1 MTSRIKKATEYSD
14 RGKETMIPEEED
26 PLVETDLSSNNEKRW
41 PEGSPSEKALRGRRI
56 IIRSEVRREQ
66 KPEPSHRY
74 REPSKMDRR
83 SRLTEEPRTGSST
96 SDRTWDEYNED
107 TVEALQQQTCKDVC
121 HLKAPAGP
129 TAETDEEESSD
140 GRNKGGRTLNRGSRG
155 NWSESPS
162 TVRQPYGERIG
173 RETVWKALHQISHSP
188 FSKEIES
195 ARLPRNFSAP
205 TYVMYD
211 GKADPVGHISHY
223 RQSMAIHLGNNALM
237 CRMFPSSLGPM
248 SLRWFNRLPHSS
260 IFSWNELAE
269 AFVSRFI
276 TNSRKPKE
284 FASLMSMRMKDSE
297 SLKNYSARYWEVY
310 NEVDGGTE
318 DMAMKT
324 FKEGLHPESELRHSL
339 SKRSARNMR
348 DLMSRIEQYVRVEED
363 RARTGALSAQ
373 KSTPK
378 KAQQYGAK
386 KGRNTAKESCPF
398 STTERS
404 RRGSVMS
411 KKPRMDYPENE
422 QQIFFSDEDL
432 RDVQTPHDDPLVI
445 KLRIGDSDV
454 KRVLVDQGS
463 CSEIMYPDLFHGL
476 GLKQTDLQPYD
487 APLVGFSGESIR
499 PMGRITLNVHTG
511 PISLETEFV
520 VIDVP
525 SPYTAIMGRRW
536 LHRLKAVPSSFHQK
550 LRFPTDFGI
559 MEIKGDQVASKQCI
573 MAALEKARDTHTET
587 YSSCEELDTV
597 IFSSDPEKYFKIGRE
612 LSPGNRT
619 ELIDFLVGN
628 VDVFAWDPYEVP
640 GVDPN
645 YIEHRL
651 NTDPHSKPV
660 QQKARRSAPVHA
672 EAVQKEVEKLL
683 QAGAIR
689 EIQYPTWL
697 SNTVVVKKKNG
708 KWRVCVD
715 FTNLNQACP
724 KDPFPLPK
732 IDQLVDATA
741 GHDRMSF
748 LDAFQGLSQDH
759 LKDLT
764 ETFRVLRLHKLRL
777 NASKCVF
784 GVGSGKF
791 LGFMVSHRGIEV
803 NPDQIKVIQELK
815 APRTHKEVQRLTG
828 EPLFLYLAVSDRAVS
843 AVLIR
848 IKDTVQCPVYYAS
861 KTMTE
866 AETHY
871 PPLEKVGLALI
882 TAADKLPQYFQAHTV
897 YLVTQYPVQAMF
909 NKADFT
915 GRIWKWGAKISAL
928 GANQRPKKTRPTDT
942 GWWKVYVDGASNSK
956 GSGTGVVIIT
966 PDETVI
972 EQSIR
977 LNFKASNNEAEYEA
991 VLAGLKSAKTL
1002 GARRLIVYC
1011 DSLLVASQISG
1022 EYMARDERMSA
1033 YLLKVQTAMTD
1044 FETVKIEQIGRNLN
1058 NHADALATLAS
1069 VLSADFKRFI
1079 PIETLTTPSI
1089 DQPANYVNAI
1099 TVGPCWMDP
1108 YVTYLKEGVLP
1119 EQKKEA
1125 EIIRRKAARF
1135 WLSKDLKLYRRSFSG
1150 PYLLCVHPD
1159 IIEDLLYE
1167 IHEGICGSH
1176 TGGRSLAHRALTQ
1189 GYWWPYMQKDAVD
1202 YVRKCDKCQRF
1213 SHSVHQPAGELQ
1225 PLVSPWPFAQW
1236 GMDLVGPLPKATG
1249 NRRWLIVATDYFTK
1263 WVEAEPLA
1271 NIRDRDSIKFV
1282 WKNIIT
1288 RFGIPKTII
1297 SDNGTQFTSK
1307 PFTKYCS
1314 ELGIK
1319 NVYSSPAYPQSNGQ
1333 AEASNK
1339 TVLDGIKK
1347 RLEDA
1352 KGRWVEE
1359 LPNVLW
1365 TFRTT
1370 PRRSTGETP
1379 FSLAYGSE
1387 AVIPLE
1393 IGLPTLRT
1401 SEWEPTRNDLAQSQA
1416 LDLLEERREQA
1427 MIRLASYQQQLKKGY
1442 NKNIR
1447 PRSFQQ
1453 GDLVLRKVLGNTKN
1467 PTDGKLGPNWEGPY
1481 RVRFVTG
1488 TGAYHL
1494 EDLNSFTLASAME
1507 CQQSSEVFPLVHIP
1521 FLPVK
1526 KKKKKGG

>member
-1 MTSRIKKATEYSD
+1 MPKGPLPLTQD
-14 RGKETMIPEEED
+14 RS
-26 PLVETDLSSNNEKRW
+26 V
-41 PEGSPSEKALRGRRI
+41 GRRN
-56 IIRSEVRREQ
+56 
-66 KPEPSHRY
+66 
-74 REPSKMDRR
+74 
-83 SRLTEEPRTGSST
+83 SRARP
-96 SDRTWDEYNED
+96 NE
-107 TVEALQQQTCKDVC
+107 
-121 HLKAPAGP
+121 
-129 TAETDEEESSD
+129 
-140 GRNKGGRTLNRGSRG
+140 
-155 NWSESPS
+155 
-162 TVRQPYGERIG
+162 
-173 RETVWKALHQISHSP
+173 
-188 FSKEIES
+188 FSG
-195 ARLPRNFSAP
+195 RLPRVPSDCPISRRQRKNRIHHP
-205 TYVMYD
+205 TGD
-211 GKADPVGHISHY
+211 ILL
-223 RQSMAIHLGNNALM
+223 Q
-237 CRMFPSSLGPM
+237 
-248 SLRWFNRLPHSS
+248 
-260 IFSWNELAE
+260 
-269 AFVSRFI
+269 
-276 TNSRKPKE
+276 
-284 FASLMSMRMKDSE
+284 
-297 SLKNYSARYWEVY
+297 
-310 NEVDGGTE
+310 
-318 DMAMKT
+318 
-324 FKEGLHPESELRHSL
+324 
-339 SKRSARNMR
+339 
-348 DLMSRIEQYVRVEED
+348 
-363 RARTGALSAQ
+363 
-373 KSTPK
+373 
-378 KAQQYGAK
+378 
-386 KGRNTAKESCPF
+386 SCP
-398 STTERS
+398 
-404 RRGSVMS
+404 
-411 KKPRMDYPENE
+411 
-422 QQIFFSDEDL
+422 
-432 RDVQTPHDDPLVI
+432 
-445 KLRIGDSDV
+445 
-454 KRVLVDQGS
+454 
-463 CSEIMYPDLFHGL
+463 
-476 GLKQTDLQPYD
+476 
-487 APLVGFSGESIR
+487 
-499 PMGRITLNVHTG
+499 
-511 PISLETEFV
+511 
-520 VIDVP
+520 
-525 SPYTAIMGRRW
+525 
-536 LHRLKAVPSSFHQK
+536 
-550 LRFPTDFGI
+550 
-559 MEIKGDQVASKQCI
+559 
-573 MAALEKARDTHTET
+573 
-587 YSSCEELDTV
+587 
-597 IFSSDPEKYFKIGRE
+597 
-612 LSPGNRT
+612 
-619 ELIDFLVGN
+619 
-628 VDVFAWDPYEVP
+628 
-640 GVDPN
+640 
-645 YIEHRL
+645 
-651 NTDPHSKPV
+651 
-660 QQKARRSAPVHA
+660 
-672 EAVQKEVEKLL
+672 
-683 QAGAIR
+683 
-689 EIQYPTWL
+689 
-697 SNTVVVKKKNG
+697 
-708 KWRVCVD
+708 
-715 FTNLNQACP
+715 
-724 KDPFPLPK
+724 
-732 IDQLVDATA
+732 
-741 GHDRMSF
+741 
-748 LDAFQGLSQDH
+748 QDH

-815 APRTHKEVQRLTG
+815 APRTHKEVQRLTGMTAALSRFISRSADRCQPFFQLLKKSTTFKWDDKCVSAFEDLKRYLSSSLLLSNPTPG

-928 GANQRPKKTRPTDT
+928 GVKYLPRTAIKGQVLADFVAEFAPTSEQNNLGESTPQEDSPDHT

-977 LNFKASNNEAEYEA
+977 LNFKTSNNEAEYEA

-1011 DSLLVASQISG
+1011 DSLLVASQING

-1044 FETVKIEQIGRNLN
+1044 FETVRIEQIGRNLN

-1079 PIETLTTPSI
+1079 PIETLTTPST
-1089 DQPANYVNAI
+1089 DQPANYINAI

-1125 EIIRRKAARF
+1125 EIIRRKTARF

-1159 IIEDLLYE
+1159 VIEDLLYE

-1213 SHSVHQPAGELQ
+1213 SHSLHQPAGELQ

-1370 PRRSTGETP
+1370 PRRINRGDPILISIWIGSSHPIRNRTP
-1379 FSLAYGSE
+1379 HSQN
-1387 AVIPLE
+1387 
-1393 IGLPTLRT
+1393 IGMGT
-1401 SEWEPTRNDLAQSQA
+1401 
-1416 LDLLEERREQA
+1416 
-1427 MIRLASYQQQLKKGY
+1427 
-1442 NKNIR
+1442 NK
-1447 PRSFQQ
+1447 
-1453 GDLVLRKVLGNTKN
+1453 
-1467 PTDGKLGPNWEGPY
+1467 E
-1481 RVRFVTG
+1481 
-1488 TGAYHL
+1488 
-1494 EDLNSFTLASAME
+1494 
-1507 CQQSSEVFPLVHIP
+1507 
-1521 FLPVK
+1521 
-1526 KKKKKGG
+1526 

>member
-1 MTSRIKKATEYSD
+1 MVAGGVRSANRHGGWQREIGMVAGGMRSAMVHGGWRQLEGKPTS
-14 RGKETMIPEEED
+14 P
-26 PLVETDLSSNNEKRW
+26 PNNDKRW

-56 IIRSEVRREQ
+56 VIRSEVRREQ

-83 SRLTEEPRTGSST
+83 ARLTEEPRAEDHSILA
-96 SDRTWDEYNED
+96 DRRLEPDM
-107 TVEALQQQTCKDVC
+107 QDVC
-121 HLKAPAGP
+121 HPIAPAG
-129 TAETDEEESSD
+129 
-140 GRNKGGRTLNRGSRG
+140 
-155 NWSESPS
+155 
-162 TVRQPYGERIG
+162 QPRKLMKK
-173 RETVWKALHQISHSP
+173 KALTE
-188 FSKEIES
+188 EIKGEE
-195 ARLPRNFSAP
+195 LW
-205 TYVMYD
+205 TE
-211 GKADPVGHISHY
+211 
-223 RQSMAIHLGNNALM
+223 
-237 CRMFPSSLGPM
+237 GPGATGPNPPQP
-248 SLRWFNRLPHSS
+248 WFNRLPHSS
-260 IFSWNELAE
+260 IYSWNELAE

-348 DLMSRIEQYVRVEED
+348 DLMSRIEQSQTARPPTLRRTSIWIFRRKHSANGPDHIERPYRTNQFGNRIRGNRRAVPLHGNYGTKMAAQVES
-363 RARTGALSAQ
+363 RAFLFPSKTPFPNRFRAPRAYSSQRRRGIPAQ
-373 KSTPK
+373 K
-378 KAQQYGAK
+378 
-386 KGRNTAKESCPF
+386 
-398 STTERS
+398 
-404 RRGSVMS
+404 
-411 KKPRMDYPENE
+411 
-422 QQIFFSDEDL
+422 
-432 RDVQTPHDDPLVI
+432 
-445 KLRIGDSDV
+445 
-454 KRVLVDQGS
+454 
-463 CSEIMYPDLFHGL
+463 
-476 GLKQTDLQPYD
+476 
-487 APLVGFSGESIR
+487 
-499 PMGRITLNVHTG
+499 
-511 PISLETEFV
+511 
-520 VIDVP
+520 
-525 SPYTAIMGRRW
+525 
-536 LHRLKAVPSSFHQK
+536 
-550 LRFPTDFGI
+550 
-559 MEIKGDQVASKQCI
+559 
-573 MAALEKARDTHTET
+573 T
-587 YSSCEELDTV
+587 YSPCEELETV
-597 IFSSDPEKYFKIGRE
+597 TFSSDPEKHFKIGRE
-612 LSPGNRT
+612 LSPVDRT
-619 ELIDFLVGN
+619 ELVDFLVNN

-645 YIEHRL
+645 YIRTSVEY
-651 NTDPHSKPV
+651 
-660 QQKARRSAPVHA
+660 RSSLQTSAT
-672 EAVQKEVEKLL
+672 EGKEIGS
-683 QAGAIR
+683 GACR
-689 EIQYPTWL
+689 
-697 SNTVVVKKKNG
+697 SMVVKKKNG

-748 LDAFQGLSQDH
+748 LDAFQGYHQIALSTEDREKTAFITPLGIYCYKVMPFG
-759 LKDLT
+759 LKNAGATYQRMDLT

-791 LGFMVSHRGIEV
+791 LGFMVSHRGMTAALSRFISRSADRCQPFFQLLKKSTTFKWDDKCVSAFEDLKRYLSSSLLLS
-803 NPDQIKVIQELK
+803 NPT
-815 APRTHKEVQRLTG
+815 PG
-828 EPLFLYLAVSDRAVS
+828 EPLFLYLAVSDRA
-843 AVLIR
+843 
-848 IKDTVQCPVYYAS
+848 K
-861 KTMTE
+861 
-866 AETHY
+866 
-871 PPLEKVGLALI
+871 KVGLALI

-928 GANQRPKKTRPTDT
+928 GVKYLPRTAIKGQTELPTP
-942 GWWKVYVDGASNSK
+942 K

-977 LNFKASNNEAEYEA
+977 LDFKTSNNEAEYEA

-1002 GARRLIVYC
+1002 EARRLIVYC
-1011 DSLLVASQISG
+1011 DSLLVASQING

-1044 FETVKIEQIGRNLN
+1044 FETVRVEQIGRNLN

-1089 DQPANYVNAI
+1089 DQPANYINTI

-1125 EIIRRKAARF
+1125 EIIKKESREVLVVEGLEA
-1135 WLSKDLKLYRRSFSG
+1135 LQD
-1150 PYLLCVHPD
+1150 
-1159 IIEDLLYE
+1159 
-1167 IHEGICGSH
+1167 GICGSH

-1393 IGLPTLRT
+1393 IGLPTSQNVGMGTDKERSGSIPGSRLTRRKKRT
-1401 SEWEPTRNDLAQSQA
+1401 SNDQVSLLPAATEKGIQQEHSTEVLSTR
-1416 LDLLEERREQA
+1416 
-1427 MIRLASYQQQLKKGY
+1427 
-1442 NKNIR
+1442 R
-1447 PRSFQQ
+1447 PGPQKSFGQ
-1453 GDLVLRKVLGNTKN
+1453 
-1467 PTDGKLGPNWEGPY
+1467 
-1481 RVRFVTG
+1481 
-1488 TGAYHL
+1488 H
-1494 EDLNSFTLASAME
+1494 
-1507 CQQSSEVFPLVHIP
+1507 
-1521 FLPVK
+1521 
-1526 KKKKKGG
+1526 

>member
-1 MTSRIKKATEYSD
+1 MVTKMFKDQI
-14 RGKETMIPEEED
+14 GKT
-26 PLVETDLSSNNEKRW
+26 
-41 PEGSPSEKALRGRRI
+41 
-56 IIRSEVRREQ
+56 
-66 KPEPSHRY
+66 
-74 REPSKMDRR
+74 
-83 SRLTEEPRTGSST
+83 
-96 SDRTWDEYNED
+96 
-107 TVEALQQQTCKDVC
+107 
-121 HLKAPAGP
+121 
-129 TAETDEEESSD
+129 
-140 GRNKGGRTLNRGSRG
+140 
-155 NWSESPS
+155 
-162 TVRQPYGERIG
+162 
-173 RETVWKALHQISHSP
+173 
-188 FSKEIES
+188 
-195 ARLPRNFSAP
+195 
-205 TYVMYD
+205 
-211 GKADPVGHISHY
+211 
-223 RQSMAIHLGNNALM
+223 
-237 CRMFPSSLGPM
+237 
-248 SLRWFNRLPHSS
+248 
-260 IFSWNELAE
+260 
-269 AFVSRFI
+269 
-276 TNSRKPKE
+276 
-284 FASLMSMRMKDSE
+284 
-297 SLKNYSARYWEVY
+297 
-310 NEVDGGTE
+310 
-318 DMAMKT
+318 
-324 FKEGLHPESELRHSL
+324 
-339 SKRSARNMR
+339 
-348 DLMSRIEQYVRVEED
+348 
-363 RARTGALSAQ
+363 
-373 KSTPK
+373 
-378 KAQQYGAK
+378 
-386 KGRNTAKESCPF
+386 
-398 STTERS
+398 
-404 RRGSVMS
+404 
-411 KKPRMDYPENE
+411 
-422 QQIFFSDEDL
+422 
-432 RDVQTPHDDPLVI
+432 
-445 KLRIGDSDV
+445 
-454 KRVLVDQGS
+454 
-463 CSEIMYPDLFHGL
+463 
-476 GLKQTDLQPYD
+476 
-487 APLVGFSGESIR
+487 
-499 PMGRITLNVHTG
+499 
-511 PISLETEFV
+511 
-520 VIDVP
+520 
-525 SPYTAIMGRRW
+525 
-536 LHRLKAVPSSFHQK
+536 
-550 LRFPTDFGI
+550 
-559 MEIKGDQVASKQCI
+559 MEI
-573 MAALEKARDTHTET
+573 
-587 YSSCEELDTV
+587 Y
-597 IFSSDPEKYFKIGRE
+597 
-612 LSPGNRT
+612 
-619 ELIDFLVGN
+619 ID
-628 VDVFAWDPYEVP
+628 DM
-640 GVDPN
+640 
-645 YIEHRL
+645 
-651 NTDPHSKPV
+651 
-660 QQKARRSAPVHA
+660 
-672 EAVQKEVEKLL
+672 
-683 QAGAIR
+683 
-689 EIQYPTWL
+689 
-697 SNTVVVKKKNG
+697 VVKS
-708 KWRVCVD
+708 R
-715 FTNLNQACP
+715 
-724 KDPFPLPK
+724 
-732 IDQLVDATA
+732 
-741 GHDRMSF
+741 
-748 LDAFQGLSQDH
+748 LSQDH

-815 APRTHKEVQRLTG
+815 APRTHKEVQRLTGMTAALSRFISRSADRCQPFFQLLKKSTTFKWDDKCVSAFEDLKRYLSSSLLLSNPTPG

-928 GANQRPKKTRPTDT
+928 GNSHRPRNQNNLGESTPQEDSPDHT

-977 LNFKASNNEAEYEA
+977 LNFKTSNNEAEYEA

-1011 DSLLVASQISG
+1011 DSLLVASQING

-1044 FETVKIEQIGRNLN
+1044 FETVRIEQIGRNLN

-1079 PIETLTTPSI
+1079 PIETLTTPST
-1089 DQPANYVNAI
+1089 DQPANYINAI

-1125 EIIRRKAARF
+1125 EIIRRKTARF

-1159 IIEDLLYE
+1159 VIEDLLYE

-1213 SHSVHQPAGELQ
+1213 SHSLHQPAGELQ

-1236 GMDLVGPLPKATG
+1236 GMDLVGPLPKATVH
-1249 NRRWLIVATDYFTK
+1249 RHTLRVMDK
-1263 WVEAEPLA
+1263 
-1271 NIRDRDSIKFV
+1271 
-1282 WKNIIT
+1282 
-1288 RFGIPKTII
+1288 PK
-1297 SDNGTQFTSK
+1297 
-1307 PFTKYCS
+1307 
-1314 ELGIK
+1314 
-1319 NVYSSPAYPQSNGQ
+1319 
-1333 AEASNK
+1333 ASNK

-1453 GDLVLRKVLGNTKN
+1453 GDLVLRKVL
-1467 PTDGKLGPNWEGPY
+1467 EQ
-1481 RVRFVTG
+1481 
-1488 TGAYHL
+1488 H
-1494 EDLNSFTLASAME
+1494 
-1507 CQQSSEVFPLVHIP
+1507 
-1521 FLPVK
+1521 
-1526 KKKKKGG
+1526 

>member
-1 MTSRIKKATEYSD
+1 MTSRIKKATEYAD

-74 REPSKMDRR
+74 REPSKIDRR
-83 SRLTEEPRTGSST
+83 SRVTEEPRTGSST

-107 TVEALQQQTCKDVC
+107 TVEALQQQVLD
-121 HLKAPAGP
+121 LKKKLKKNKRSRRPQHSSRSKVRTRHTKCLSSESSSRS

-140 GRNKGGRTLNRGSRG
+140 GRHKGGRTLNRGSRG

-162 TVRQPYGERIG
+162 AVRQPYGERIG

-373 KSTPK
+373 NRPQRRPNNTEQKRAEIPPRNPTRFPRPKEAVGVYTVFNQPIYRIMGDIKNEPFFMWPAPLGGDPTKRDPNKYCSYHREKGHMTEKCFTLKKHLDDLAKAGHLRCYINDGQRQHYHEGPTIVHNTKPAARIIETIHTSRSNGHSYDRLKSDLK
-378 KAQQYGAK
+378 KAQHLREVFQIH
-386 KGRNTAKESCPF
+386 E
-398 STTERS
+398 
-404 RRGSVMS
+404 GSVIS

-487 APLVGFSGESIR
+487 APLVGFSGESVR

-520 VIDVP
+520 
-525 SPYTAIMGRRW
+525 
-536 LHRLKAVPSSFHQK
+536 
-550 LRFPTDFGI
+550 
-559 MEIKGDQVASKQCI
+559 
-573 MAALEKARDTHTET
+573 LEKARDTHTET

-597 IFSSDPEKYFKIGRE
+597 IFSSDPEKYFKIGRK
-612 LSPGNRT
+612 LSPDNRT

-748 LDAFQGLSQDH
+748 LDAFP
-759 LKDLT
+759 
-764 ETFRVLRLHKLRL
+764 RVPSDCPISRRQRKNRIHHPTGDILLQNCTRLRL

-815 APRTHKEVQRLTG
+815 APRTHKEVQRLT
-828 EPLFLYLAVSDRAVS
+828 
-843 AVLIR
+843 
-848 IKDTVQCPVYYAS
+848 
-861 KTMTE
+861 
-866 AETHY
+866 ETHY

-928 GANQRPKKTRPTDT
+928 GVKYLPRTAIKGQVLADFVAEFAPTSEQNNLGESTPREDSPDHTR
-942 GWWKVYVDGASNSK
+942 WWKVYVDGASNSK

-977 LNFKASNNEAEYEA
+977 LNFKTSNNEAEYEA

-1011 DSLLVASQISG
+1011 DSLLVASQING
-1022 EYMARDERMSA
+1022 EYMARDERMAA

-1044 FETVKIEQIGRNLN
+1044 FETVRIEQIGRNLN

-1079 PIETLTTPSI
+1079 PIETLTTPST
-1089 DQPANYVNAI
+1089 DQPANYINAI

-1125 EIIRRKAARF
+1125 EIIRRKTARF

-1159 IIEDLLYE
+1159 VIEDLLYE

-1213 SHSVHQPAGELQ
+1213 SHSLHQPAGELQ

-1236 GMDLVGPLPKATG
+1236 GMDLVGPLPRATG

-1271 NIRDRDSIKFV
+1271 NIRDKDSIKFV

-1297 SDNGTQFTSK
+1297 SDNGTHSPVNLSRSIVQNSTESRK
-1307 PFTKYCS
+1307 GWKMPREDGWKNYLMSCGLS
-1314 ELGIK
+1314 E
-1319 NVYSSPAYPQSNGQ
+1319 
-1333 AEASNK
+1333 
-1339 TVLDGIKK
+1339 
-1347 RLEDA
+1347 
-1352 KGRWVEE
+1352 
-1359 LPNVLW
+1359 
-1365 TFRTT
+1365 
-1370 PRRSTGETP
+1370 
-1379 FSLAYGSE
+1379 
-1387 AVIPLE
+1387 PLH
-1393 IGLPTLRT
+1393 G
-1401 SEWEPTRNDLAQSQA
+1401 
-1416 LDLLEERREQA
+1416 
-1427 MIRLASYQQQLKKGY
+1427 G
-1442 NKNIR
+1442 
-1447 PRSFQQ
+1447 QQ
-1453 GDLVLRKVLGNTKN
+1453 GR
-1467 PTDGKLGPNWEGPY
+1467 P
-1481 RVRFVTG
+1481 
-1488 TGAYHL
+1488 H
-1494 EDLNSFTLASAME
+1494 S
-1507 CQQSSEVFPLVHIP
+1507 H
-1521 FLPVK
+1521 
-1526 KKKKKGG
+1526 